1 MSVPES
7 SYPQS
12 TPITQ
17 QPPVY
22 WYDDF
27 EWESVEDST
36 SEGSNNEWEPGEPPG
51 DWDYLDNTTSR
62 PVTPEDVGNEVLSLD
77 VHNPL
82 LDISATDKL
91 SLAKKCRVSQPGPT
105 ASSFA
110 PASTSS
116 SNIPPIKKATSK
128 TTCTKKHLKGGKDWP
143 PKMLTE

>member
-27 EWESVEDST
+27 EWESVEDSM
-36 SEGSNNEWEPGEPPG
+36 SEGGNNEWEPGEPPG

-82 LDISATDKL
+82 LDISATDKV
-91 SLAKKCRVSQPGPT
+91 SLAKKFRASHPGP
-105 ASSFA
+105 AAPSFP
-110 PASTSS
+110 PA
-116 SNIPPIKKATSK
+116 
-128 TTCTKKHLKGGKDWP
+128 TTP
-143 PKMLTE
+143 SP